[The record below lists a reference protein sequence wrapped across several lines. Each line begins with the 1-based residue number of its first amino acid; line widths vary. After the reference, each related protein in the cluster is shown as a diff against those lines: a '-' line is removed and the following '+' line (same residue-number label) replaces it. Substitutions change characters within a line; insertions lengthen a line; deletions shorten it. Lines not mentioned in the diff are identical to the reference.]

1 MFCAVFL
8 RVCTV
13 KQALFQPKG
22 KNVKGENV
30 IMRKE
35 YCYKAVLNDSYILY
49 IGYAFGKYHVFCTD
63 KDRTFNYSVYGGYKN
78 IGTAEN
84 YLLRS
89 ANSYKSNEVSYFY
102 MSKDLLHK
110 IGPFAAQ

>member
-1 MFCAVFL
+1 
-8 RVCTV
+8 
-13 KQALFQPKG
+13 
-22 KNVKGENV
+22 
-30 IMRKE
+30 MRKE

-84 YLLRS
+84 HLLRS